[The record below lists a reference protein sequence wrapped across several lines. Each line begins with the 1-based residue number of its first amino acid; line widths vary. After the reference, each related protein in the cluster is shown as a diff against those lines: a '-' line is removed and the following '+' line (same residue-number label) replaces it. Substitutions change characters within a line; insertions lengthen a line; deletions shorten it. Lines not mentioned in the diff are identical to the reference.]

1 MNMKTIPAD
10 ELVIGSQF
18 VPPGKKR
25 PVEILR
31 IGDNTPGRLELMCTS
46 PQGNSVVFVSRYAT
60 VAAVIP
66 NPCDRVIAARASRNQ
81 AGNP

>member
-18 VPPGKKR
+18 IPPGKKR

-31 IGDNTPGRLELMCTS
+31 VNDHTPARLELLCTS
-46 PQGNSVVFVSRYAT
+46 PQGNSVVFVSRYST
-60 VAAVIP
+60 VDAVIP
-66 NPCDRVIAARASRNQ
+66 NRKA
-81 AGNP
+81 